1 MDDVL
6 AKNRIKTVIIRTN
19 KSKNGNGNVNNL
31 TVSGGDASQIDHD
44 RDMSSDP
51 FCLFHNADSLHESMF
66 DRRSRH
72 FDKGG
77 NTHWSVA
84 WSDLMM
90 TMFILFAVMYIYQ
103 MANRQWDY
111 GKGPGTTTFSD
122 SGSGVV
128 MNEGVS
134 DAIKE
139 SFPDIYDLSRK
150 TISDLAQV
158 ELISD
163 RAVRITL
170 TNDLLFEIGKADLK
184 EQAKGLLANVA
195 SVLRQK
201 PYTINVVGHTDNLP
215 IHTPEFPTNWE
226 LSAIRA
232 CVVARYLSEN
242 LGIPSERF
250 FVSGH
255 AYHQPLKPN
264 NNEENRA
271 ANRRVEII
279 ITRDRPE

>member
-1 MDDVL
+1 MTDADPAVKGKDNIEDMNDSG
-6 AKNRIKTVIIRTN
+6 AIWNQEDAF
-19 KSKNGNGNVNNL
+19 SVNL
-31 TVSGGDASQIDHD
+31 
-44 RDMSSDP
+44 
-51 FCLFHNADSLHESMF
+51 F

-103 MANRQWDY
+103 LANREWKY
-111 GKGPGTTTFSD
+111 GKGPGTTNFSD

-128 MNEGVS
+128 MNEGVNET
-134 DAIKE
+134 IQE

-150 TISDLAQV
+150 SIPDVAQV

-170 TNDLLFEIGKADLK
+170 TNDLLFETGKADLK
-184 EQAKGLLANVA
+184 EQAKGVLGDVA
-195 SVLRQK
+195 FVLKQT
-201 PYTINVVGHTDNLP
+201 PYIINVVGHTDNVP
-215 IHTPEFPTNWE
+215 IHSAEFPTNWE

-242 LGIPSERF
+242 LGIPGERF
-250 FVSGH
+250 FISGH
-255 AYHQPLKPN
+255 SFHNPLKPN
-264 NNEENRA
+264 DNATNRA
-271 ANRRVEII
+271 ENRRVEII

>member
-1 MDDVL
+1 MTPTDWS
-6 AKNRIKTVIIRTN
+6 RT
-19 KSKNGNGNVNNL
+19 GNGSVGKL
-31 TVSGGDASQIDHD
+31 TGKAGNGVASDEG
-44 RDMSSDP
+44 RSMSSDP
-51 FCLFHNADSLHESMF
+51 FCLFQSPDSFHESMF

-111 GKGPGTTTFSD
+111 GEGPGTTTFSD
-122 SGSGVV
+122 EGSGVV
-128 MNEGVS
+128 MDETVS
-134 DAIKE
+134 SAISE
-139 SFPDIYDLSRK
+139 SFPELYDLTRK
-150 TISDLAQV
+150 NIPDVAQV
-158 ELISD
+158 ELIAD

-170 TNDLLFEIGKADLK
+170 TDDLLFEVGKADLK
-184 EQAKGLLANVA
+184 DRARVLLADVA
-195 SVLRQK
+195 SVLRQ
-201 PYTINVVGHTDNLP
+201 TTHVINVVGHTDNVP
-215 IHTPEFPTNWE
+215 IRTPQFPTNWE
-226 LSAIRA
+226 LSVIRA

-242 LGIPSERF
+242 LGIDGGRF

-255 AYHQPLKPN
+255 AYHQPLQPN
-264 NNEENRA
+264 TTAKNRA

-279 ITRDRPE
+279 LTKDRPE